1 MSKVREEIDIAA
13 PVEEVFAFFDDVGN
27 AAVLVPA
34 IVEVTRVE
42 ELDGG
47 GRRVEYTTRSRGGEL
62 VEASSEHLVHD
73 PPRRTVTRGVQS
85 GVTTTSTQMNASGE
99 TAGDGG
105 AVYTSVA
112 RPSLPVTTLRADKV
126 PKSTGVPPT
135 RVSVRSVRL
144 RIGCELGSR
153 TVTVMKLCEA
163 PS

>member
-1 MSKVREEIDIAA
+1 VSKVREEIDIGA

-62 VEASSEHLVHD
+62 VEASSEHLLHD

-85 GVTTTSTQMNASGE
+85 GVTTTSTREFVESTSG
-99 TAGDGG
+99 A
-105 AVYTSVA
+105 
-112 RPSLPVTTLRADKV
+112 
-126 PKSTGVPPT
+126 T
-135 RVSVRSVRL
+135 RVVATVEWSVPVKWVAGIVTAPLRGPLRRSL
-144 RIGCELGSR
+144 RSSLAAAKAEIEG
-153 TVTVMKLCEA
+153 
-163 PS
+163 

>member
-1 MSKVREEIDIAA
+1 MSKVREEIDIEA

-34 IVEVTRVE
+34 LVEVTRVE

-85 GVTTTSTQMNASGE
+85 GVTTTSTREFVESTSGATRVVATVE
-99 TAGDGG
+99 WSVPVKWVAGIVTAPLRGPLRR
-105 AVYTSVA
+105 S
-112 RPSLPVTTLRADKV
+112 LRASLASAKAE
-126 PKSTGVPPT
+126 
-135 RVSVRSVRL
+135 
-144 RIGCELGSR
+144 IE
-153 TVTVMKLCEA
+153 E
-163 PS
+163 